1 MLNPIVQDKRQL
13 IEQAVRWR
21 MMCLKQKQTKKCVL
35 VVVISLPF
43 ITVED
48 ILHARQTK
56 KIVKIP
62 D

>member
-1 MLNPIVQDKRQL
+1 
-13 IEQAVRWR
+13 
-21 MMCLKQKQTKKCVL
+21 MCLKQKQTKKSVL
-35 VVVISLPF
+35 VVISLPF

-48 ILHARQTK
+48 TLHARQTK